1 MFTKIKEWP
10 ARKKIIAAVIAVLL
24 VAGVAGGT
32 LAWSSHQTK
41 KNCAKQTELFGLQ
54 NDKLDKAIADAK
66 AALELATKPAPHAD
80 GYAESDEGKAQIE
93 QLNKAVDKAEKS
105 KADSSK
111 PGCATRSELKAI
123 TGLTGDRGKTI
134 DGLNSSVEQFNESLG
149 KWRLGK
155 ASEQAKAG
163 MDKAKSGLEQARKDA
178 DAQLSAV
185 DADGSLGANGA
196 VKAAYD
202 ELKKAKEALANPDFE
217 VKAGTYDE
225 AEAAIKKADE
235 LNKKISDLNAKTK
248 ALADAIDGAKAPAQ
262 AQPSQPE
269 SAGGAGQTWAGG
281 ASSSAANQSYSGGAS
296 APDPNLQSGFG
307 STQNWGS
314 STPNKQSTGNVWIGQ
329 GCPNHPGADFITYR
343 ESNGWNEA
351 SAAANCGA
359 PVMKGY

>member
-93 QLNKAVDKAEKS
+93 QVNKAVDKAEKS

-111 PGCATRSELKAI
+111 PSCATRSELKSI

-134 DGLNSSVEQFNESLG
+134 DELNSSSEQFNESLG
-149 KWRLGK
+149 KWRLDK
-155 ASEQAKAG
+155 ASEQAKAD
-163 MDKAKSGLEQARKDA
+163 MDKAKADIDQARKDA
-178 DAQLSAV
+178 DAQLNAV
-185 DADGSLGANGA
+185 DSDGSLGANGA
-196 VKAAYD
+196 VKASYD
-202 ELKKAKEALANPDFE
+202 ELKKAKESLAEPSFE
-217 VKAGTYDE
+217 VKAQNYDE
-225 AEAAIKKADE
+225 AAAAIKKADE
-235 LNKKISDLNAKTK
+235 LNKKIADLNAKTK

-281 ASSSAANQSYSGGAS
+281 ASSSAANQSNSGGAS

>member
-66 AALELATKPAPHAD
+66 AALELATKPAPYAD
-80 GYAESDEGKAQIE
+80 GYALSDEGKAQIE

-134 DGLNSSVEQFNESLG
+134 DGLNSSVEQFSESLG

-163 MDKAKSGLEQARKDA
+163 MDKAKTDIEQARKDA
-178 DAQLSAV
+178 DGQIAAV
-185 DADGSLGANGA
+185 DEDSSLSVNGQ

-202 ELKKAKEALANPDFE
+202 ELKKAKESLAEPSFE
-217 VKAGTYDE
+217 VKAENYDE
-225 AEAAIKKADE
+225 AAATIKNADE
-235 LNKKISDLNAKTK
+235 LNKKIADLNAKTR
-248 ALADAIDGAKAPAQ
+248 ALADAIAAARAPQTQPAQ
-262 AQPSQPE
+262 NQVGTRSSQGWN
-269 SAGGAGQTWAGG
+269 GGAAATNQSYGGG
-281 ASSSAANQSYSGGAS
+281 ASESN
-296 APDPNLQSGFG
+296 PNLQSGFG
-307 STQNWGS
+307 STRNWGS
-314 STPNKQSTGNVWIGQ
+314 SAPNKPADGPLWIGQ
-329 GCPNHPGADFITYR
+329 LCPNHPGADSVTYR
-343 ESNGWNEA
+343 ASKGWDQA
-351 SAAANCGA
+351 SASADCGK
-359 PVMKGY
+359 PVGPTIGG